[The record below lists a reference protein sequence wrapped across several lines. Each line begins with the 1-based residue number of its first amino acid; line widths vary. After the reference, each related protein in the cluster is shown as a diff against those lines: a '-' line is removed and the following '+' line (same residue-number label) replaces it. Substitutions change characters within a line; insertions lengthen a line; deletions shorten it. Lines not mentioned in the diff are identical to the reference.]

1 MPRAPASYLTPFSAA
16 FAALVTLACGATAPA
31 ASDAAAPLDPPEGG
45 APVSDAAPE
54 TAPDA
59 ADAAP
64 VDKAAR
70 CAATF
75 GSALTAG
82 FGRVDGTVEAVVQ
95 PKDTQCPLP
104 NNDHVILQV
113 KMLGAV
119 YRMVVNVQSDRAGAD
134 IRVSFLELPV
144 KLPAPVWAEGWHTNV
159 KLDYVTMLGAK
170 SADFAPYGLS
180 ELSAKLADILPLD
193 AKVSVYSS
201 TSSGGGSS
209 HLIHR
214 NDGATDGAIV
224 LDADG
229 AQPRALLFRF
239 ATQSF

>member
-1 MPRAPASYLTPFSAA
+1 MG
-16 FAALVTLACGATAPA
+16 VLACLGATACGGTPA
-31 ASDAAAPLDPPEGG
+31 RN
-45 APVSDAAPE
+45 DAAPPRDP
-54 TAPDA
+54 APDAAGLADAGADTADADAA

-70 CAATF
+70 CASTF
-75 GSALTAG
+75 GTALTAG

-104 NNDHVILQV
+104 NNDHVIVQV

-134 IRVSFLELPV
+134 PRVSLLEVPAKV
-144 KLPAPVWAEGWHTNV
+144 PAPAWAEGWHTG
-159 KLDYVTMLGAK
+159 LTFDYVGTLGVK
-170 SADFAPYGLS
+170 SSDFTPFAMT
-180 ELSAKLADILPLD
+180 ELSAKISDALPLD

-201 TSSGGGSS
+201 TSGGAST

-214 NDGATDGAIV
+214 NDGVKDGAIV
-224 LDADG
+224 VDADG
-229 AQPRALLFRF
+229 PRPRAMLFRF
-239 ATQSF
+239 ATQTF